1 MSTSEPFIDLYFIS
15 DFIFNAKRPR
25 AQMSMNCN
33 GPLTLTHLLVGAIN
47 EFWGLMSTLFGR
59 QRAENQFDQN
69 QFACLLFP

>member
-1 MSTSEPFIDLYFIS
+1 M
-15 DFIFNAKRPR
+15 PR

-59 QRAENQFDQN
+59 QRAENQFDQD
-69 QFACLLFP
+69 QFACLLFS